1 MRFIW
6 VNGQMPASS
15 FVCAVSARPSRASYL
30 RHDYHDSVL
39 ADDHAIRPINEHEA
53 GAILKSTL
61 EPFQEVQSPRDW
73 LQEIQAKVLV
83 TDSAVTIRVE
93 PKSTRNSNSW
103 VHNPLS
109 K

>member
-1 MRFIW
+1 
-6 VNGQMPASS
+6 
-15 FVCAVSARPSRASYL
+15 VSARPSRASYL
-30 RHDYHDSVL
+30 RHDYHDSVR

-61 EPFQEVQSPRDW
+61 EPFQQVQSPREG

-93 PKSTRNSNSW
+93 LNRPETTTAGFTIPYANKFGA
-103 VHNPLS
+103 
-109 K
+109 